1 MRAGTGYHSTGRDNK
16 KDQKHK
22 AIFSL
27 ICHYVIRSRDI
38 FHSVQV
44 RRDPGIIGTM
54 FVI

>member
-1 MRAGTGYHSTGRDNK
+1 MRAGTRYHSTGRDNN
-16 KDQKHK
+16 KDQKHT

-27 ICHYVIRSRDI
+27 ICHYVIRSGDI
-38 FHSVQV
+38 FHSVPV